1 MKDEKLIKKSL
12 ELHFDALVV
21 DQHCDIQMDMVT
33 RRGRLENKVLERHHF
48 PKFNQGGIDFAL
60 MSTVPHFGYEAYPFF
75 MNPTLS
81 ALELIDCGLMDAAES
96 PNKVS
101 IVTTSAEIREAKK
114 KGKISF
120 MLGIEGAEAIGTNLS
135 VLRNFYRLGVRVMT
149 ITWHKRNMA
158 ADGSGEPSGSGLT
171 KFGKELIQEMNR
183 IKMVVDVSH
192 ISEAGFWDIMQCSET
207 Q

>member
-75 MNPTLS
+75 YESDPFCPGTHRLW
-81 ALELIDCGLMDAAES
+81 IDGCS
-96 PNKVS
+96 
-101 IVTTSAEIREAKK
+101 
-114 KGKISF
+114 GK
-120 MLGIEGAEAIGTNLS
+120 
-135 VLRNFYRLGVRVMT
+135 
-149 ITWHKRNMA
+149 
-158 ADGSGEPSGSGLT
+158 
-171 KFGKELIQEMNR
+171 
-183 IKMVVDVSH
+183 
-192 ISEAGFWDIMQCSET
+192 SE
-207 Q
+207 